1 MNNQKTNPTER
12 PQLASLSLIVA
23 LWTAG
28 IIVIAMTA
36 YAIWQY
42 YTHPGISV
50 GELIQNHLW
59 HVLVLGAVIYA
70 SLWACFRRLLVQP
83 LNRIY
88 IHLYAVGKGQLEPL
102 EIESNIREIQTIVE
116 GINLMTGRMG
126 RAADPKS
133 LSLAQE
139 DVRIIIE
146 QVHSLSAEQPDAFS
160 AITDR
165 LVDLEKIILDLAQV
179 EPSRPASTPN

>member
-102 EIESNIREIQTIVE
+102 EIESNIREIYTIVE
-116 GINLMTGRMG
+116 GINLMTSRME

-133 LSLAQE
+133 IPQTQE
-139 DVRIIIE
+139 DIRIIKE
-146 QVHSLSAEQPDAFS
+146 
-160 AITDR
+160 
-165 LVDLEKIILDLAQV
+165 
-179 EPSRPASTPN
+179 